1 MFTNRIGD
9 HHAWDSLYEDSAT
22 CHGISTTHLEHH
34 HQTLKV
40 GLCNSTS
47 RYCASFIQFHLTCD
61 TAWHITQ
68 PVCQCGCDGK
78 HDSTQATTFA
88 QDHSER
94 YDLAD
99 AAPYVRRHTSEPRP
113 SHEPVD
119 LPLWLLR
126 PSGELV
132 PSSSMLWR
140 VWHLVSQVLH
150 KHAVERVRGNRRCVV
165 ELHCGSASRKISQ
178 ASPTILMTSQRTTY
192 SSPWYPYLAMTLSS
206 THQHRCTREVT
217 AVLSTQDN
225 SQWWVPLH
233 LPEPCS

>member
-22 CHGISTTHLEHH
+22 CHGIGTTHPEHH
-34 HQTLKV
+34 HQALKV

-47 RYCASFIQFHLTCD
+47 RYCASFIQFHLRCD
-61 TAWHITQ
+61 TAWHITH

-99 AAPYVRRHTSEPRP
+99 AAPIVRRHTSEPRP

-119 LPLWLLR
+119 LPLWILR

-132 PSSSMLWR
+132 PSSSMLQR
-140 VWHLVSQVLH
+140 VWHLVSQVLR
-150 KHAVERVRGNRRCVV
+150 KHAVKRVWGNRRCVV
-165 ELHCGSASRKISQ
+165 ELHQVQVPKCRK
-178 ASPTILMTSQRTTY
+178 
-192 SSPWYPYLAMTLSS
+192 
-206 THQHRCTREVT
+206 
-217 AVLSTQDN
+217 
-225 SQWWVPLH
+225 LH
-233 LPEPCS
+233 LPFLWRHYAQGQHDRRGGRSYQYGRIDSLGKIRATGRQVDTHWCIIPPA